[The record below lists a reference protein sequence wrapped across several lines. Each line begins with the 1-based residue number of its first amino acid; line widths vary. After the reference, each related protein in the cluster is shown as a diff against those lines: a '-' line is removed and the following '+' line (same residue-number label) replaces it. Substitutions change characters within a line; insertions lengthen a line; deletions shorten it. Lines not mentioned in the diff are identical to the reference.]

1 MTASAGLRWWS
12 AYGRSACIVG
22 PLDERV
28 IDRKF
33 RNLQKRFPVD
43 GKIDESFTAL
53 PLAGKTIRF
62 RVDQVRLGRFHMRDF
77 DRTLVTLFGC
87 LFVTMRERMVLRSMC
102 RNDRNQ
108 TE

>member
-1 MTASAGLRWWS
+1 VKASAGLRWWS
-12 AYGRSACIVG
+12 AYGRNACIVG
-22 PLDERV
+22 ALDERV

-33 RNLQKRFPVD
+33 RNPQKRFPVD
-43 GKIDESFTAL
+43 GKIGESFAAL
-53 PLAGKTIRF
+53 PLAGEAIRF
-62 RVDQVRLGRFHMRDF
+62 RVDQVRLGRLHMGDF

-87 LFVTMRERMVLRSMC
+87 LFVTMRERMVLRAMG